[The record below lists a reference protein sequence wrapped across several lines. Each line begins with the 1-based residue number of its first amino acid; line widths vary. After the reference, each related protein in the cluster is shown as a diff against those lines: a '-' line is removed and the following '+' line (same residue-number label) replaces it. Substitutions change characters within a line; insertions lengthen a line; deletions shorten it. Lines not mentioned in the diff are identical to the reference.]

1 MSNPLTVTLAA
12 SAARTADGQGDAV
25 DLGALRKAL
34 RLTVLV
40 TAATTGTA
48 LTLDL
53 ETSEDGATGWRSAG
67 TFEGPSAPGRLFV
80 AVAELARYVRLVW
93 TVAGDTPSVTFS
105 ASAEA
110 HVVYCEPRHLNTW
123 GAQEAAW
130 SEATPHER
138 AELSI
143 LVSSECDGYIARN
156 HTLPLKA
163 WPDELSLYAAKI
175 GVYHYLNGKG
185 RQPMR
190 GPEDTIDMGFKD
202 AMKWLGKLADDKIN
216 PPGLVDS
223 TPDVVEGAAAIEG
236 DEPRGWDDWR

>member
-25 DLGALRKAL
+25 DIGALRKVI

-40 TAATTGTA
+40 TAAATGGQ
-48 LTLDL
+48 LSL
-53 ETSEDGATGWRSAG
+53 EVQTSEDGATGWRSCG
-67 TFEGPSAPGRLFV
+67 TFPGPREAGRLDV
-80 AVAELARYVRLVW
+80 TVAELARYVRLVW
-93 TVAGDTPSVTFS
+93 TIAGSAPSFTFS
-105 ASAEA
+105 AAAEA

-130 SEATPHER
+130 QKATPSER
-138 AELSI
+138 AEICVLA
-143 LVSSECDGYIARN
+143 SSECDGYIARN
-156 HTLPLKA
+156 HTLPLVA
-163 WPDELSLYAAKI
+163 WPPELALYAAKV

-185 RQPMR
+185 RTPMR
-190 GPEDTIDMGFKD
+190 GPEDPIDMGFRD
-202 AMKWLGKLADDKIN
+202 AMKWLKLLADDKIS

-236 DEPRGWDDWR
+236 DEPRGWEDWR